1 MSQASKP
8 RNAKPGQKGSPKKS
22 SLAALVL
29 GNRKVKSNETKQ
41 AEEKRRKAA
50 KERRASKDVASY
62 IGYDAVYK
70 DGIAQVEEG
79 LFSQTIEFS
88 DVSYQ
93 SARKETQENIFTVLS
108 GLYNYFG
115 ADTSVE
121 LTIANTPIP
130 HDEIGNKRFFEH
142 SSEKTRPIVDEY
154 NRILNDKMRE
164 GVSNLE
170 RHRYITYMVGADDVD
185 EAVPKLARIRADV
198 STTLSRIRCNS
209 SALDG
214 TERLRVI
221 DSIIRPSKRF
231 EFSWDKMSQ
240 Y

>member
-8 RNAKPGQKGSPKKS
+8 RSAKPGQKGSPKKS

-29 GNRKVKSNETKQ
+29 GNRKVKSNEAKQ
-41 AEEKRRKAA
+41 AEEKRRKAT

-62 IGYDAVYK
+62 IGYDAIYT

-93 SARKETQENIFTVLS
+93 SARKETQESIFTVLS

-142 SSEKTRPIVDEY
+142 SLEKTRPIVDEY
-154 NRILNDKMRE
+154 NPERQDAR
-164 GVSNLE
+164 GRLE
-170 RHRYITYMVGADDVD
+170 
-185 EAVPKLARIRADV
+185 PRAA
-198 STTLSRIRCNS
+198 SLHHLHGGSRR
-209 SALDG
+209 
-214 TERLRVI
+214 R
-221 DSIIRPSKRF
+221 
-231 EFSWDKMSQ
+231 
-240 Y
+240 

>member
-1 MSQASKP
+1 MSQVGKP
-8 RNAKPGQKGSPKKS
+8 HNAKPGQKGSPKKS

-164 GVSNLE
+164 ASPTSSGIATSPTWWE
-170 RHRYITYMVGADDVD
+170 
-185 EAVPKLARIRADV
+185 P
-198 STTLSRIRCNS
+198 TTLTRRCRSLPAYARTHPPRCRASGATLPCLTARSACGS
-209 SALDG
+209 S
-214 TERLRVI
+214 TR
-221 DSIIRPSKRF
+221 S
-231 EFSWDKMSQ
+231 
-240 Y
+240 